1 MYSILSGI
9 ENKETHEHIP
19 TEGGFE
25 SGRLIITKL
34 CVLGTNEQLYLDL
47 FVVFFNLHVNSGIE
61 GIGHRAPGFLR
72 LFMNFGTQPMG

>member
-1 MYSILSGI
+1 MYSLLSGI

-19 TEGGFE
+19 TEVGFE

-47 FVVFFNLHVNSGIE
+47 FGISIKIESKSLAHPLHNVK
-61 GIGHRAPGFLR
+61 A
-72 LFMNFGTQPMG
+72 